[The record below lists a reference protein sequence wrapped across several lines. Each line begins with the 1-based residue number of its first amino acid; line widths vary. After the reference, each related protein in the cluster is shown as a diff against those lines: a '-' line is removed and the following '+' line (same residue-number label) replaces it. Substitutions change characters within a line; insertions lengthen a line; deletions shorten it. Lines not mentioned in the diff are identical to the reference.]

1 TVTYSAN
8 DPGSAA
14 SGLAFVDL
22 YAKGPSDSSYSLVA
36 TDSTPATPSFSYTAS
51 EGDGNYSF
59 YTRAQDK
66 AGNYEAAPA
75 TPPDTSTLVDTATPT
90 SSATSPQYSTTNGFT
105 VTDPKSTRLNSS
117 HVPTSYA
124 L

>member
-1 TVTYSAN
+1 PA
-8 DPGSAA
+8 PA
-14 SGLAFVDL
+14 STPF
-22 YAKGPSDSSYSLVA
+22 PSTRPSQTSYSLVA

-90 SSATSPQYSTTNGFT
+90 SSATSPQYSTSDAHT
-105 VTDPKSTRLNSS
+105 SAHQS
-117 HVPTSYA
+117 HGH

>member
-1 TVTYSAN
+1 PA
-8 DPGSAA
+8 PA
-14 SGLAFVDL
+14 STPF
-22 YAKGPSDSSYSLVA
+22 PSTRPSQTSYSLVA

-90 SSATSPQYSTTNGFT
+90 SSATSPQYSTTNRFT
-105 VTDPKSTRLNSS
+105 VTYSANDP
-117 HVPTSYA
+117 
-124 L
+124 